1 MEKVVKSFAKSFA
14 RDGTMTVKAVLA
26 DGRSYYLH
34 SSYNPG
40 QEARDW
46 VASIDLQPYTAYMV
60 LGLGLG
66 YHVREL
72 LKVLPPESYIFVVE
86 HSRGESTLPFIEKNM
101 PRYDWLADPRV
112 ILLCGPD
119 LVVLAANI
127 TGLMRQFKIRRVT
140 VCNHAPTRQLYPDF
154 FQLAETEL
162 VAKMEEIFILNLQF
176 DSKTNGIYI
185 NNAWKNLP
193 HLLTNP
199 GMRPLKDKFKG
210 MPAIVVSAGPS
221 LNKNIEQL
229 KAYRD
234 KALILASGTALGALR
249 KHGIV
254 PHFLGVADYSEKMYT
269 ALHSDFRPD
278 TALLALHVIHPDI
291 MAEYPG
297 NIFTIY
303 HPTQNVLGPLSTHLP
318 PNDEMMTSVSVATT
332 VFNFADYAGCDPI
345 IFLGQDLAFTA
356 TATHADGVRTS
367 ELLDREDDYYK
378 LVKGQNGQ
386 VLKTSYGFSQVLDYF
401 VTRIARMKQTVVNAT
416 EGGAHIDG
424 AVHMTFR
431 EAADKYLTRT
441 LPIDETIA
449 AAYASFQQPDLK
461 PILAALDDIAVG
473 ARRVKEKMTGEY
485 AELDRPAE
493 ELAAESDDQIRQRI
507 SLFWTAYEYVKSQR
521 VYPYISYIVNVLV
534 ELHTYDRRTGQ
545 LDARGEY
552 GQCHA
557 IWQAAKAALDDLA
570 ANADA
575 ASDALVNRKNQKT
588 DR

>member
-1 MEKVVKSFAKSFA
+1 MEKVIKSYAKSFA

-72 LKVLPPESYIFVVE
+72 LKVLPAESYIFVVE
-86 HSRGESTLPFIEKNM
+86 HSRDESTLPFIEKNM
-101 PRYDWLADPRV
+101 TRYEYLADPRV
-112 ILLCGPD
+112 VLLCGPD

-127 TGLMRQFKIRRVT
+127 TSLMRQFKIRRVT
-140 VCNHAPTRQLYPDF
+140 VCNHVPSRQLHPDF

-162 VAKMEEIFILNLQF
+162 VAKMEEIFVLNLQF
-176 DSKTNGIYI
+176 DSKTNRIYI

-199 GMRPLKDKFKG
+199 GVRPLKGKFAG

-221 LNKNIEQL
+221 LNKNIGQL

-234 KALILASGTALGALR
+234 KALILASGTALGALK

-254 PHFLGVADYSEKMYT
+254 PHFLGVADYSEKMYN
-269 ALHSDFRPD
+269 ALSGDFHPD
-278 TALLALHVIHPDI
+278 TALLALHVIHPEI

-297 NIFTIY
+297 KIFTIY
-303 HPTQNVLGPLSTHLP
+303 HPTQNVLGPLAARLP
-318 PNDEMMTSVSVATT
+318 ENDEMMTSVSVATT

-345 IFLGQDLAFTA
+345 IFLGQDLAFTK

-367 ELLDREDDYYK
+367 EQLDREDDYYK
-378 LVKGQNGQ
+378 LVKGHNGEM
-386 VLKTSYGFSQVLDYF
+386 LKTSYGFSQVLDYF
-401 VTRIARMKQTVVNAT
+401 VTRIARMKRTVVNAT
-416 EGGAHIDG
+416 EGGAVIDG

-431 EAADKYLTRT
+431 EAAGKYLTRP
-441 LPIDETIA
+441 LPIDATIA
-449 AAYASFQQPDLK
+449 AAYDSFRYPDLG
-461 PILAALDDIAVG
+461 PILAALDDIVAGV
-473 ARRVKEKMTGEY
+473 RRVKEKMAGEY
-485 AELDRPAE
+485 AELDRSPE
-493 ELAAESDDQIRQRI
+493 ELAGESDGQIRQRI
-507 SLFWTAYEYVKSQR
+507 SLFWTAYEYLRSSR
-521 VYPYISYIVNVLV
+521 VYPYISYIADVLV

-545 LDARGEY
+545 LDATGEY

-557 IWQAAKAALDDLA
+557 TWQTAKAALDDLA
-570 ANADA
+570 GYAADA
-575 ASDALVNRKNQKT
+575 RDALVDRKNKKT

>member
-1 MEKVVKSFAKSFA
+1 MERVVKSYAKSFA
-14 RDGTMTVKAVLA
+14 RDGTMTAKAVLD

-46 VASIDLQPYTAYMV
+46 VAAIDLAPYTAYMV

-86 HSRGESTLPFIEKNM
+86 HSRAESTLPFIEKNM
-101 PRYDWLADPRV
+101 RRYDWLADPRV

-127 TGLMRQFKIRRVT
+127 TSLMRQFKIRRVT
-140 VCNHAPTRQLYPDF
+140 VCNHAPSRQLYPGF

-162 VAKMEEIFILNLQF
+162 VAKMEEIFVLNLQF
-176 DSKTNGIYI
+176 DSKTNRIYI

-199 GMRPLKDKFKG
+199 GMRPLRDKFKG

-221 LNKNIEQL
+221 LNKNIDQL

-234 KALILASGTALGALR
+234 KALILASGTALGALK

-254 PHFLGVADYSEKMYT
+254 PHFLGVADYSDKMYQ
-269 ALHSDFRPD
+269 ALHEDFQPD
-278 TALLALHVIHPDI
+278 TALLALHVIPPAI
-291 MAEYPG
+291 FNEYPG
-297 NIFTIY
+297 KIFTIY
-303 HPTQNVLGPLSTHLP
+303 HPSQNVLGPLAARLP
-318 PNDEMMTSVSVATT
+318 VNDEMMTSVSVATT

-356 TATHADGVRTS
+356 TATHADGVKTG

-386 VLKTSYGFSQVLDYF
+386 MLKTSYGFYQVLDYF
-401 VTRIARMKQTVVNAT
+401 VTRITRMKQTVVNAT
-416 EGGAHIDG
+416 EGGAYIDG
-424 AVHMTFR
+424 AIHMTFR

-441 LPIDETIA
+441 LPLDKIIA
-449 AAYASFQQPDLK
+449 AAHDSFQGPELQP
-461 PILAALDDIAVG
+461 IIAALDDIVAGV
-473 ARRVKEKMTGEY
+473 RRVKDKMAGEY
-485 AELDRPAE
+485 AELDRLPE
-493 ELAAESDDQIRQRI
+493 ELAAENDEQIRQRI
-507 SLFWTAYEYVKSQR
+507 RLFWTAYEYVRSVP
-521 VYPYISYIVNVLV
+521 VYPYVSYIVDVLV

-552 GQCHA
+552 GQCQT
-557 IWQAAKAALDDLA
+557 IWQTAKDALDDLA
-570 ANADA
+570 GYA
-575 ASDALVNRKNQKT
+575 AAARDALAGRKNKKA